1 MTDLEVRE
9 EASNLHAHADRCSRI
24 ALDHSDEIDLG
35 QLEQVVAYHD
45 YLREQ
50 ATKLESL
57 SYRLREQGRRLK
69 KEQASPSSCR
79 YCGEPGE
86 WIEGVCVS
94 CDVTRYAPLST
105 PQEDGRG

>member
-1 MTDLEVRE
+1 MSNLE
-9 EASNLHAHADRCSRI
+9 EAQVLHQHATRTATI
-24 ALDHSDEIDLG
+24 ALDHADEMDLS

-50 ATKLESL
+50 ASRLESL
-57 SYRLREQGRRLK
+57 SYRLREQGRRLAR
-69 KEQASPSSCR
+69 EQASPSSCR

-86 WIEGVCVS
+86 WIEGVCVG
-94 CDVTRYAPLST
+94 CDVTLYAPAST